1 MNSTRHYIAGW
12 GRGSSVLLAAAA
24 LGGCL
29 QTAPVVVT
37 PQDQAARLLF
47 TCANGRTLDVTR
59 VQGSAS
65 VLVVTD
71 GRTLQ
76 LPRDTSLTTAERY
89 TNRLQT
95 LTLYGSSASFETLGQ
110 SSYGPC
116 TVSGGGGYYDDQGQP
131 LPTRRRRESSD

>member
-1 MNSTRHYIAGW
+1 MNSTRLQTVACGCRS
-12 GRGSSVLLAAAA
+12 GVFLVAAVLT
-24 LGGCL
+24 GCL

-37 PQDQAARLLF
+37 PQDQAARILF

-59 VQGSAS
+59 VQGNASA
-65 VLVVTD
+65 LVVVD

-76 LPRDTSLTTAERY
+76 LPRDTSVMTAERY
-89 TNRLQT
+89 TNRLQA

-116 TVSGGGGYYDDQGQP
+116 TASAGGYYDDQGQR
-131 LPTRRRRESSD
+131 LPPRRTRESSD

>member
-1 MNSTRHYIAGW
+1 MNSTKHNIMGW
-12 GRGSSVLLAAAA
+12 RSSSGVLFAAAA

-37 PQDQAARLLF
+37 PQDQAARVLF

-59 VQGSAS
+59 VQGNASA
-65 VLVVTD
+65 LVVAD

-76 LPRDTSLTTAERY
+76 LPRDTSVTTAERY

-116 TVSGGGGYYDDQGQP
+116 TASAGGYYDDQGQR
-131 LPTRRRRESSD
+131 LPPRRTRESSD

>member
-12 GRGSSVLLAAAA
+12 GRGGSVLLAAA

-65 VLVVTD
+65 ALVVVD

-131 LPTRRRRESSD
+131 LPARRRRESSD

>member
-1 MNSTRHYIAGW
+1 MNSTSYNIMSR
-12 GRGSSVLLAAAA
+12 SSVLFAAAA

-37 PQDQAARLLF
+37 PQDQAARVLF

-65 VLVVTD
+65 VLVVAD

-76 LPRDTSLTTAERY
+76 LPRDTSVTTSERY

-95 LTLYGSSASFETLGQ
+95 LTLFGSSASFETLGQ

-116 TVSGGGGYYDDQGQP
+116 TASAGYYNDDRGQRP
-131 LPTRRRRESSD
+131 PPRRTRERSD

>member
-1 MNSTRHYIAGW
+1 MNSTRHYTAGW
-12 GRGSSVLLAAAA
+12 GRGGSVLLAAA

-65 VLVVTD
+65 ALVVVD

-131 LPTRRRRESSD
+131 RPARRRESSD

>member
-1 MNSTRHYIAGW
+1 MNSTKHNIMGW
-12 GRGSSVLLAAAA
+12 RSSSGVLFAVAA

-37 PQDQAARLLF
+37 PQDQAARVLF

-59 VQGSAS
+59 VQGNASA
-65 VLVVTD
+65 LVVAD

-76 LPRDTSLTTAERY
+76 LPRDTSVTTAERY

-95 LTLYGSSASFETLGQ
+95 LTLYGASASFETLGQ

-116 TVSGGGGYYDDQGQP
+116 TASAGGYYDDQGQR
-131 LPTRRRRESSD
+131 LPPRRTRESSD